1 MIRSLTL
8 LLVCATAL
16 LLTGTGC
23 KKTSTSRPAYHRPP
37 APGEPKHPFNTSI
50 SDYRTPKDV
59 VGPRSL
65 KK

>member
-16 LLTGTGC
+16 LLTGGGC
-23 KKTSTSRPAYHRPP
+23 KKKPRADIRQPP
-37 APGEPKHPFNTSI
+37 APGEYRPYSNSY
-50 SDYRTPKDV
+50 SDFERPKDGD
-59 VGPRSL
+59 GPRSL